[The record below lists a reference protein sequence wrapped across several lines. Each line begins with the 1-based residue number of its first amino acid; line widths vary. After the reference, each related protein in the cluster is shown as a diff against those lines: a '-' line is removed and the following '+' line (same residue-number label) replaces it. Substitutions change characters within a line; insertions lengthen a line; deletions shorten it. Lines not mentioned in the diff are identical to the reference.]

1 MTTDGTGAETVII
14 EGVAGNAYFVIDGT
28 VVAAVET
35 QGGSRIELRMNVE
48 SARRLAEQLQ
58 EQVRLI
64 EAYRA
69 ETEAAEGGP

>member
-1 MTTDGTGAETVII
+1 
-14 EGVAGNAYFVIDGT
+14 
-28 VVAAVET
+28 VET

-58 EQVRLI
+58 EQVRLV